1 MDKQKANIIWFK
13 DLNIEAVPLVGG
25 KNAAL
30 GEMFANLTKLGI
42 NVPNGFAVT
51 AKAYNEFLDKAG
63 IRIGMEKILKD
74 LDTGNM
80 RALQNAGKKVRR
92 LILKSSLPKEL
103 EYEISAA
110 YRELGKQ
117 FNVAETDVAVRSSAT
132 AEDLPDSSFAGQ
144 QETYLNVVGIKD
156 LLSSVKKCIAS
167 LFTDRAISYRQDRG
181 FAHTTV
187 ALSVGVQ
194 KMVRADKGASGVAF
208 SIDTETGFDKVVV
221 INASYGLGEMIVQGK
236 VTPDEF
242 VVFKPTLAEGKKAIV
257 ARDIGVKDVKMI
269 YGRRGTEIIKTSPAE
284 RAILCLS
291 DDEILK
297 LADWVVKIEKYF
309 SGKKGHYQPM
319 DTEWAKDGVSG
330 ELYIVQAR
338 PETVQATRD
347 KMLYIEYRLK
357 EKGKVLVTGTAV
369 GAKISS
375 GKVRII
381 RDVKNIGRFQ
391 KGEVLVTEITDPDWE
406 PIMKIASAIVTDKG
420 GRTSHAAIVSREL
433 GITCIVG
440 AANATKV
447 LRDGTEVTVDSS
459 GSVGAVYEGNL
470 SFEKIEHHLDKIPET
485 KTKIMVNIG
494 SPDEAF
500 EKWQLPAKGVGLG
513 RLEFIITEHIKIH
526 PNALIDYEKLKAD
539 TGNVEKRAIV
549 KEIDK
554 LTAGYANKTDFYV
567 SELAEGIAKIAAAFY
582 PNEVIIRF
590 SDFKTNE
597 YRTLVGGAL
606 YEPAEENPMLGW
618 RGASRYY
625 DEKFKEAFGLE
636 CRALKKVREEIGLKN
651 VAVLIPF
658 CRTPEEGKQV
668 LEAMKVN
675 GLERGANGLKVY
687 IMCEIPS
694 NILLADEF
702 LEICDG
708 MSIGSN
714 DLTQLTLGLDRDS
727 GIVAGIANEKNP
739 AVKKLISEIIKKCHE
754 KNKYIGICG
763 QAPSDF
769 PDYAEF
775 LVEQGIDSMS
785 LNPDTII
792 KTLELV
798 AAKEKQLGK

>member
-80 RALQNAGKKVRR
+80 RALQKAGKKVRR

-269 YGRRGTEIIKTSPAE
+269 YGRRGTEIIKTSSAE
-284 RAILCLS
+284 RAALCLS
-291 DDEILK
+291 DEEILK

-309 SGKKGHYQPM
+309 SEKKGHYQPM
-319 DTEWAKDGVSG
+319 D
-330 ELYIVQAR
+330 
-338 PETVQATRD
+338 
-347 KMLYIEYRLK
+347 IE
-357 EKGKVLVTGTAV
+357 
-369 GAKISS
+369 
-375 GKVRII
+375 
-381 RDVKNIGRFQ
+381 
-391 KGEVLVTEITDPDWE
+391 
-406 PIMKIASAIVTDKG
+406 
-420 GRTSHAAIVSREL
+420 
-433 GITCIVG
+433 
-440 AANATKV
+440 
-447 LRDGTEVTVDSS
+447 
-459 GSVGAVYEGNL
+459 
-470 SFEKIEHHLDKIPET
+470 
-485 KTKIMVNIG
+485 
-494 SPDEAF
+494 
-500 EKWQLPAKGVGLG
+500 
-513 RLEFIITEHIKIH
+513 
-526 PNALIDYEKLKAD
+526 
-539 TGNVEKRAIV
+539 
-549 KEIDK
+549 
-554 LTAGYANKTDFYV
+554 
-567 SELAEGIAKIAAAFY
+567 
-582 PNEVIIRF
+582 
-590 SDFKTNE
+590 
-597 YRTLVGGAL
+597 
-606 YEPAEENPMLGW
+606 
-618 RGASRYY
+618 
-625 DEKFKEAFGLE
+625 
-636 CRALKKVREEIGLKN
+636 
-651 VAVLIPF
+651 
-658 CRTPEEGKQV
+658 
-668 LEAMKVN
+668 
-675 GLERGANGLKVY
+675 
-687 IMCEIPS
+687 
-694 NILLADEF
+694 
-702 LEICDG
+702 
-708 MSIGSN
+708 
-714 DLTQLTLGLDRDS
+714 
-727 GIVAGIANEKNP
+727 
-739 AVKKLISEIIKKCHE
+739 
-754 KNKYIGICG
+754 
-763 QAPSDF
+763 
-769 PDYAEF
+769 
-775 LVEQGIDSMS
+775 
-785 LNPDTII
+785 
-792 KTLELV
+792 
-798 AAKEKQLGK
+798 